1 MNIFKYLIVCVLTLG
16 MCTTTSVFAQSVS
29 GGQFKKVGAAGGQFL
44 KIGVGAR
51 ATGMA
56 GAYSAI
62 ANDMSSIFW
71 NPAGLASLS
80 GTNADFSI
88 TQWFGGFSHNF
99 AAASLPISE
108 TFTIGASFTNF
119 SSGNI
124 EFTTIEQP
132 NGTGSFYSVNDISA
146 AITVSGYLT
155 KQFSFGVTSKY
166 VQNSLASMNANGFA
180 FDVGTMYNTGLKGIK
195 LGFSV
200 LNLGGN
206 LSFAGQDVTLQ
217 RRLQENLQG
226 NPQDLQLITNPYSLP
241 LSFRAGISTDV
252 VTEMINGK
260 ETTMGEIPDHY
271 VVVGLDFETFSDTPE
286 QISLGAEYMFN
297 NMFMVRGG
305 GRMGH
310 DEFSVSGGAGFKYI
324 GEGFKAQVDYSIAP
338 TGRLGLV
345 NRISIGVGF
354 N

>member
-1 MNIFKYLIVCVLTLG
+1 MNIYKYMVVCLITLG
-16 MCTTTSVFAQSVS
+16 FCTVTSVNAQSVS

-71 NPAGLASLS
+71 NPAGLASMG
-80 GTNADFSI
+80 GTNADFST
-88 TQWFGGFSHNF
+88 TQWFGGFTHNF
-99 AAASLPISE
+99 AAVSLPVSE
-108 TFTIGASFTNF
+108 TFAVGASFTNF

-124 EFTTIEQP
+124 EFTTIDQP
-132 NGTGSFYSVNDISA
+132 AGTGSFYAISDVAA

-155 KQFSFGVTSKY
+155 KQFSFGVTTKY
-166 VQNSLASMNANGFA
+166 VQNSIAAMNANGFA
-180 FDVGTMYNTGLKGIK
+180 FDIGTLYDTGLKGIK

-206 LSFAGQDVTLQ
+206 LSFAGQDVVTQ
-217 RRLQENLQG
+217 RKLESSLQG

-241 LSFRAGISTDV
+241 LSFRAGISSDIL
-252 VTEMINGK
+252 TEVINGK
-260 ETTMGEIPDHY
+260 ETVMGEIPEHH
-271 VVVGLDFETFSDTPE
+271 VLVGLDFETFSDTPE
-286 QISLGAEYMFN
+286 QIALGGEYMWN

-305 GRMGH
+305 GRIGH

-324 GEGFKAQVDYSIAP
+324 GQGFKAQVDYSIAP

-345 NRISIGVGF
+345 NRVSIGLGF